1 MVADMKFSTAVGG
14 SPPPFVRGVYRRVL
28 MRARARVLFFSPP
41 FFFFLPQFPITALCP
56 HHMSFTS
63 NYRKLR
69 VSPNVRIK
77 VRAGYSLVSR
87 SDEVPQK
94 KQRTRDGD
102 VGKRTELLKRVKMLN
117 TSEYDSGLEPPKK
130 PKK

>member
-1 MVADMKFSTAVGG
+1 MAADMKFSTAVGG

-28 MRARARVLFFSPP
+28 MRARVLLFPP
-41 FFFFLPQFPITALCP
+41 FSSFFLPQFPITALCP

-77 VRAGYSLVSR
+77 VRAGDSLVSR

-94 KQRTRDGD
+94 KQRTRDD
-102 VGKRTELLKRVKMLN
+102 DGKRTELLKRVKMLN